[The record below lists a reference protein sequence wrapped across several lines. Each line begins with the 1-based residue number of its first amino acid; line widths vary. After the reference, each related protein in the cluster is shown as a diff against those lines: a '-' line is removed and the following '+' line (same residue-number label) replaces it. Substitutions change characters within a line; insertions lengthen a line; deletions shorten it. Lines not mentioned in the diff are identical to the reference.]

1 MNKSMTFQFRI
12 FLVGL
17 LFWSVTQ
24 EVVAQEDTTQVVLTD
39 ADWSKYA
46 QIEVMTSKF
55 MAEKTQELKDW
66 ISAKEGLGGGA
77 RYNQIKGAWGNAKK
91 ELAIALTEKEREAY
105 QEALAF
111 QNSMQQK
118 VVVFQAE
125 LIRDEKLLGLKLFE
139 QISKA
144 IQDNPSLKEKLV
156 QEVARLKKKKN

>member
-1 MNKSMTFQFRI
+1 MNKAMTFQFRI

-91 ELAIALTEKEREAY
+91 ELAIALTEKEHEAY

-118 VVVFQAE
+118 VVVFQAD

-156 QEVARLKKKKN
+156 QEVAQLKKKKN

>member
-1 MNKSMTFQFRI
+1 MTFQFRI
-12 FLVGL
+12 LLACL
-17 LFWSVTQ
+17 LFWSITQ

-46 QIEVMTSKF
+46 QIEVMTSTF
-55 MAEKTQELKDW
+55 MTEKTQELKEW

-77 RYNQIKGAWGNAKK
+77 RYNQIKGIWGDAKK
-91 ELAIALTEKEREAY
+91 EIAIGLTEKEREAY

-111 QNSMQQK
+111 QNSMQK
-118 VVVFQAE
+118 MVIAFQAD

-156 QEVARLKKKKN
+156 QKVAQLTKK

>member
-1 MNKSMTFQFRI
+1 MTFQFRI
-12 FLVGL
+12 LLACL
-17 LFWSVTQ
+17 LFWSITQ

-46 QIEVMTSKF
+46 QIEVMTSTF
-55 MAEKTQELKDW
+55 MTEKTQELKEW

-77 RYNQIKGAWGNAKK
+77 RYNQIKGVWGNAKK
-91 ELAIALTEKEREAY
+91 ELAIALTEKERTAY

-118 VVVFQAE
+118 VVAFQAD

-156 QEVARLKKKKN
+156 QKVAQLTKK

>member
-1 MNKSMTFQFRI
+1 MTFQFRI

-46 QIEVMTSKF
+46 QIELMTSKF

-118 VVVFQAE
+118 VVAFQAD

-156 QEVARLKKKKN
+156 QEVAQLKKKKN

>member
-1 MNKSMTFQFRI
+1 MTFQIRI
-12 FLVGL
+12 LLFGL
-17 LFWSVTQ
+17 LFWCSAQ
-24 EVVAQEDTTQVVLTD
+24 GVVAQEDTTQVVLTD

-66 ISAKEGLGGGA
+66 ISTKEGLGGGA

-91 ELAIALTEKEREAY
+91 ELAIAITDKERAAY

-111 QNSMQQK
+111 QKSMQQK
-118 VVVFQAE
+118 VIDFQAD
-125 LIRDEKLLGLKLFE
+125 LILDEKLLGLKLFE
-139 QISKA
+139 EISKA

-156 QEVARLKKKKN
+156 QEVARLKKKKV

>member
-1 MNKSMTFQFRI
+1 MTFQFRI
-12 FLVGL
+12 LLVGL
-17 LFWSVTQ
+17 LFWSVAQ

-118 VVVFQAE
+118 VVAFQAD

-156 QEVARLKKKKN
+156 QEVALLKKKKN

>member
-1 MNKSMTFQFRI
+1 MTFQFRI
-12 FLVGL
+12 FLFGL

-66 ISAKEGLGGGA
+66 ISTKEGLGGGA

-91 ELAIALTEKEREAY
+91 ELAIAITDKERAAY

-111 QNSMQQK
+111 QKSMQQK
-118 VVVFQAE
+118 VIDFQAD
-125 LIRDEKLLGLKLFE
+125 LILDEKLLGLKLFE
-139 QISKA
+139 EISKA

-156 QEVARLKKKKN
+156 HEVARLKKKKV

>member
-1 MNKSMTFQFRI
+1 MTFQFRI
-12 FLVGL
+12 FLFGL
-17 LFWSVTQ
+17 LFWCSAQ
-24 EVVAQEDTTQVVLTD
+24 GVVAQVDTTQVVLTD

-66 ISAKEGLGGGA
+66 ISTKEGLGGGA

-91 ELAIALTEKEREAY
+91 ELAIAITDKERAAY

-111 QNSMQQK
+111 QKSMQQK
-118 VVVFQAE
+118 VIDFQAD

-139 QISKA
+139 EISKA

-156 QEVARLKKKKN
+156 QEVARLKKKKV

>member
-1 MNKSMTFQFRI
+1 MTFQIRI
-12 FLVGL
+12 LLFGL
-17 LFWSVTQ
+17 LFWCSAQ
-24 EVVAQEDTTQVVLTD
+24 GVVAQEDTTQVVLTD

-91 ELAIALTEKEREAY
+91 ELAIALTDQERAAY

-118 VVVFQAE
+118 VIAFQAD
-125 LIRDEKLLGLKLFE
+125 LIRDEKLLGLKIFE
-139 QISKA
+139 EISKA

-156 QEVARLKKKKN
+156 QEVARLKKKKV

>member
-1 MNKSMTFQFRI
+1 MSKAITFQFRF

-17 LFWSVTQ
+17 LFWSVAQ
-24 EVVAQEDTTQVVLTD
+24 EVVAQVDTTQVVLTD

-55 MAEKTQELKDW
+55 MAEKTQELKEW
-66 ISAKEGLGGGA
+66 ITAKEGLGGGA

-91 ELAIALTEKEREAY
+91 ELAIVLTEKERAAY
-105 QEALAF
+105 QEALAY

-118 VVVFQAE
+118 VVAYQAD

-156 QEVARLKKKKN
+156 QEVARLKKKKD

>member
-1 MNKSMTFQFRI
+1 
-12 FLVGL
+12 
-17 LFWSVTQ
+17 
-24 EVVAQEDTTQVVLTD
+24 
-39 ADWSKYA
+39 
-46 QIEVMTSKF
+46 MTSKF

-91 ELAIALTEKEREAY
+91 ELAIALTDKERAAY

-111 QNSMQQK
+111 QKSMQQK
-118 VVVFQAE
+118 VIAFQAD

-139 QISKA
+139 EISKA

-156 QEVARLKKKKN
+156 QEVARLKKKKV

>member
-1 MNKSMTFQFRI
+1 MTFQIRI
-12 FLVGL
+12 LLFGL
-17 LFWSVTQ
+17 LFWCSAQ
-24 EVVAQEDTTQVVLTD
+24 GVVAQEDTTQVVLTD

-55 MAEKTQELKDW
+55 MAEKTQEMKDW

-91 ELAIALTEKEREAY
+91 ELAIALTDKERAAY

-111 QNSMQQK
+111 QKSMQQK
-118 VVVFQAE
+118 VIAFQAD

-139 QISKA
+139 EISKA

-156 QEVARLKKKKN
+156 QEVARLKKKKV

>member
-1 MNKSMTFQFRI
+1 
-12 FLVGL
+12 
-17 LFWSVTQ
+17 
-24 EVVAQEDTTQVVLTD
+24 VLTD

-91 ELAIALTEKEREAY
+91 ELAIALTDQERAAY

-118 VVVFQAE
+118 VIAFQAD

-139 QISKA
+139 EISKA

-156 QEVARLKKKKN
+156 QEVARLKKKKV

>member
-1 MNKSMTFQFRI
+1 MNKAMTFQFRI

-24 EVVAQEDTTQVVLTD
+24 EVVAQEDTTQVVVTD

-55 MAEKTQELKDW
+55 MAEKTQELKEW

-118 VVVFQAE
+118 VVAFQAE

>member
-1 MNKSMTFQFRI
+1 MTFQFRI

>member
-1 MNKSMTFQFRI
+1 MTFQIRI
-12 FLVGL
+12 L
-17 LFWSVTQ
+17 LFGLFFCCSAQ
-24 EVVAQEDTTQVVLTD
+24 GVVAQEDTTKIVLTD

-66 ISAKEGLGGGA
+66 ISAKEDLGGGA

-91 ELAIALTEKEREAY
+91 ELGIALTEKERAAY
-105 QEALAF
+105 QEALVF
-111 QNSMQQK
+111 QKSMQQQ
-118 VVVFQAE
+118 VIEFQAD

-139 QISKA
+139 EISKA

-156 QEVARLKKKKN
+156 QEVARLKKKKG

>member
-1 MNKSMTFQFRI
+1 MTFQFRI
-12 FLVGL
+12 LLACL
-17 LFWSVTQ
+17 LFWSITQ

-46 QIEVMTSKF
+46 QIEVMTSTF
-55 MAEKTQELKDW
+55 MAEKTQELKEW
-66 ISAKEGLGGGA
+66 ISAKEGLGGGV
-77 RYNQIKGAWGNAKK
+77 RYNQIKGVWGDAKK
-91 ELAIALTEKEREAY
+91 EIAIGLTEKEREAY

-111 QNSMQQK
+111 QNSMQK
-118 VVVFQAE
+118 MVIAFQAD

-156 QEVARLKKKKN
+156 QKVAQLTKK

>member
-1 MNKSMTFQFRI
+1 MTFQFRI

-46 QIEVMTSKF
+46 QIELMTSKF

-91 ELAIALTEKEREAY
+91 ELAIALTEKERTAY

-118 VVVFQAE
+118 VVAFQAD

-156 QEVARLKKKKN
+156 QEVAQLKKKKN

>member
-1 MNKSMTFQFRI
+1 
-12 FLVGL
+12 
-17 LFWSVTQ
+17 
-24 EVVAQEDTTQVVLTD
+24 VLTD

-91 ELAIALTEKEREAY
+91 ELAIALTDKERAAY

-111 QNSMQQK
+111 QKSMQQK
-118 VVVFQAE
+118 VIAFQAD

-139 QISKA
+139 EISKA

-156 QEVARLKKKKN
+156 QEVARLKKKKV

>member
-1 MNKSMTFQFRI
+1 MTFQFRI

-118 VVVFQAE
+118 VVAFQAD
-125 LIRDEKLLGLKLFE
+125 LIRNEKLLGLKLFE

-144 IQDNPSLKEKLV
+144 IQENPSLKEKLV
-156 QEVARLKKKKN
+156 QEVAQLKKKKN

>member
-1 MNKSMTFQFRI
+1 MTFQIRI
-12 FLVGL
+12 LLAGL
-17 LFWSVTQ
+17 LFWSLTQ

-46 QIEVMTSKF
+46 QLEVMTSTF
-55 MAEKTQELKDW
+55 LAEKTQELKEW
-66 ISAKEGLGGGA
+66 ISAKEGLGGGV
-77 RYNQIKGAWGNAKK
+77 RYNQIKGVWGDAKK
-91 ELAIALTEKEREAY
+91 EIAIGLTEKEREAY

-111 QNSMQQK
+111 QNSMQK
-118 VVVFQAE
+118 MVIAFQAD

-156 QEVARLKKKKN
+156 QKVAQLTKK

>member
-1 MNKSMTFQFRI
+1 MNKAITFQFRI

-17 LFWSVTQ
+17 LFWSVAQ

-91 ELAIALTEKEREAY
+91 ELAIALTDKERAAY
-105 QEALAF
+105 QEALDF
-111 QNSMQQK
+111 QKSMQQK
-118 VVVFQAE
+118 VIAFQAD

-139 QISKA
+139 EISKA

-156 QEVARLKKKKN
+156 QEVARLKKKKV

>member
-1 MNKSMTFQFRI
+1 MTFQFRI

-91 ELAIALTEKEREAY
+91 ELAIALTDQERAAY

-118 VVVFQAE
+118 VIAFQAD

-139 QISKA
+139 EISKA

-156 QEVARLKKKKN
+156 QEVARLKKKKV

>member
-1 MNKSMTFQFRI
+1 MTFQIRI
-12 FLVGL
+12 LLFGL
-17 LFWSVTQ
+17 LFWCSAQ
-24 EVVAQEDTTQVVLTD
+24 GVVAQEDTTQVVLTD

-91 ELAIALTEKEREAY
+91 ELAIALTDKERAAY

-111 QNSMQQK
+111 QKSMQQK
-118 VVVFQAE
+118 VIAFQAD

-139 QISKA
+139 QLSKA

-156 QEVARLKKKKN
+156 QEVAQLKKKKN

>member
-1 MNKSMTFQFRI
+1 MAFQFRI
-12 FLVGL
+12 FLFGL
-17 LFWSVTQ
+17 LFWCSAQ
-24 EVVAQEDTTQVVLTD
+24 GVVAQVDTTQVVLTD

-66 ISAKEGLGGGA
+66 ISTKEGLGGGA

-91 ELAIALTEKEREAY
+91 ELAIALTDKERGAY

-111 QNSMQQK
+111 QKSMQQK
-118 VVVFQAE
+118 VIAFQAD

>member
-1 MNKSMTFQFRI
+1 MTFQFRI

-17 LFWSVTQ
+17 LFWAVTQ

-46 QIEVMTSKF
+46 QIEVMTSNF
-55 MAEKTQELKDW
+55 MAEKTRELKEW
-66 ISAKEGLGGGA
+66 ITAKEGLGGGA

-91 ELAIALTEKEREAY
+91 ELAIALTEKERAAY

-118 VVVFQAE
+118 VIAFQAD

-139 QISKA
+139 QISKS

-156 QEVARLKKKKN
+156 QEVARLKKKKD

>member
-1 MNKSMTFQFRI
+1 MTFQIRI
-12 FLVGL
+12 LLFGL
-17 LFWSVTQ
+17 LFWCSAQ
-24 EVVAQEDTTQVVLTD
+24 GVVAQEDTTQVVLKD

-91 ELAIALTEKEREAY
+91 ELAIALTDQERAAY

-111 QNSMQQK
+111 QKSMQQK
-118 VVVFQAE
+118 VIAFQAD

-139 QISKA
+139 EISKA

-156 QEVARLKKKKN
+156 QEVARLKKKKV

>member
-1 MNKSMTFQFRI
+1 MTFQIRI
-12 FLVGL
+12 LLFGL
-17 LFWSVTQ
+17 LFWCSAQ
-24 EVVAQEDTTQVVLTD
+24 GVVAQEDTTQVVLTD

-91 ELAIALTEKEREAY
+91 ELAIALTDKERGAY
-105 QEALAF
+105 QEVLAF
-111 QNSMQQK
+111 QKSMQQQ
-118 VVVFQAE
+118 VIEFQAD
-125 LIRDEKLLGLKLFE
+125 LIRDEKLLGFKLFE
-139 QISKA
+139 EISKA

-156 QEVARLKKKKN
+156 QEVARLKKKKG